1 VAERLGADVA
11 VVGAGPAGL
20 AAACEAAEAGRR
32 VVVIDEAPGLGGQI
46 WRHRGEAPRGAAA
59 AWLARLRASTATV
72 LQGASVFEAQAGE
85 LFVER
90 GGRGL
95 RVAAERL
102 VLCTGA
108 RERFLPFPGWT
119 LPGVLGAGAAQALL
133 KSGAR
138 FSGKR
143 VVVAGSGP
151 LLLPVAAALRQDGA
165 DVRLVAE
172 QASLARMASF
182 VLGLWRSPGK
192 LLDAAR
198 YRLALGLRRYRSGA
212 WVTEA
217 SGDGRLAN
225 VALTDGRR
233 AWHER
238 CDVLCCGYGLVPNVE
253 LGRLLGCAMDGDALA
268 VDEWQATG
276 VPGVLAAGEPTG
288 VAGVEQAVCTG
299 RIAGLVAAD
308 RRDDAR
314 RLFGA
319 RARGR
324 AFAARLAQA
333 FALRPELR
341 TLAGTDT
348 LVCRCEDVPCASLGG
363 GGRRELKL
371 RTRAG
376 MGACQ
381 GRVCGPALEFLF
393 GGAPDR
399 ARPPLVPVPL
409 ALLEED

>member
-1 VAERLGADVA
+1 MAERLAADVA
-11 VVGAGPAGL
+11 IVGAGPAGL
-20 AAACEAAEAGRR
+20 AAACEATEAGRR
-32 VVVIDEAPGLGGQI
+32 VIVIDEAPGLGGQI
-46 WRHRGEAPRGAAA
+46 WRHRQAAPRAAA
-59 AWLARLRASTATV
+59 GWLARLRASTTTV
-72 LQGASVFEAQAGE
+72 LQGASVFEAQGRE

-90 GGRGL
+90 DGRGL
-95 RVAAERL
+95 RVTAERL

-119 LPGVLGAGAAQALL
+119 LPGVLGVGAAQALL

-151 LLLPVAAALRQDGA
+151 LLLPVAAALLEDGA

-172 QASLARMASF
+172 QAPLERVARFA
-182 VLGLWRSPGK
+182 LGLWRSPAR
-192 LLDAAR
+192 LRDAAR
-198 YRLALGLRRYRSGA
+198 YRLALGLRPYRSGC

-217 SGDGRLAN
+217 SCGAQLAA

-233 AWHER
+233 TWTER
-238 CDVLCCGYGLVPNVE
+238 CDVLCCGYGLVPNAE
-253 LGRLLGCAMDGDALA
+253 LGRLLGCATDGDALA
-268 VDEWQATG
+268 VDEWQATS
-276 VPGVLAAGEPTG
+276 VPQVLAAGEPTG
-288 VAGVEQAVCTG
+288 VAGVEQALLTG
-299 RIAGLVAAD
+299 RIAGLVAAE
-308 RRDDAR
+308 RRDRAQA
-314 RLFGA
+314 LFGA

-324 AFAARLAQA
+324 AFAARLSAA

-348 LVCRCEDVPCASLGG
+348 LVCRCEDVPCASLGAG
-363 GGRRELKL
+363 ERRELKL

-381 GRVCGPALEFLF
+381 GRVCGPALDFLF
-393 GGAPDR
+393 GGARDH